1 MDRFDA
7 YRGGDPVI
15 EALIRFTKE
24 VTKVAEEL
32 HSVVET
38 LHKHA
43 WAIYE
48 DVGCPYGRNRAG
60 LKLWMEET
68 VNHVGDIDKRSN

>member
-1 MDRFDA
+1 MGRFDA
-7 YRGGDPVI
+7 YGGGNPVI

-24 VTKVAEEL
+24 MTKIAEEL

-38 LHKHA
+38 LNKHA

-48 DVGCPYGRNRAG
+48 DAGCPYGRNRAG
-60 LKLWMEET
+60 LKLWME
-68 VNHVGDIDKRSN
+68 NNAAYVGDIDKRAN